1 MSDAPPTDHRLPRL
15 LLGIGEH
22 PTARLD
28 SHLQLHGP
36 LPDLRR
42 AEPARL
48 QEMVGSAGLRGRG
61 GAAFPVALKLRAVAS
76 RRGRKIV
83 LVNGAEGEPASKKD
97 RVLLRELPHL
107 VLDGAAVAARA
118 TGAKEAILAV
128 PETDERSIHNVE
140 QAIIERASARLRDDP
155 QLSLIP
161 VPKRY
166 ITGQETALVNYVNTG
181 VAAPTFGSR
190 PFERGVRNHPTL
202 VQNAETLSQ
211 LALIARHG
219 PSWFREIGTPDD
231 PGSALI
237 TISGAIGA
245 PGVYE
250 IEHGTPLT
258 DVLDSARAPD
268 RLRAILI
275 GGYFGSWIDAADAP
289 RLLLARAELA
299 RYDATLGAGV
309 IVALGEDH
317 CGVAETA
324 RVAAYFAAEGAQ
336 QCGPCVNG
344 LAAIADAIHRISTGT
359 APAGRQR
366 DVERWC
372 RELPRRG
379 ACGHPD
385 GAVRFVASALR
396 VFADEFHDHARH
408 GRCERCS
415 NPAALP
421 TPAAQTLA
429 RAA

>member
-1 MSDAPPTDHRLPRL
+1 MSDAPPTDQRLPRL
-15 LLGIGEH
+15 LLGIGRH

-28 SHLQLHGP
+28 SHVQLHGP
-36 LPDLRR
+36 LPALRR
-42 AEPARL
+42 AAPAQL
-48 QEMVGSAGLRGRG
+48 QEMVASAGLRGRG

-118 TGAKEAILAV
+118 TGAKEAIIAV
-128 PETDERSIHNVE
+128 PETDERSIRNVE
-140 QAIIERASARLRDDP
+140 QAIVERASARLGDDP

-202 VQNAETLSQ
+202 VQNAETLAQ

-237 TISGAIGA
+237 TVSGAVGA

-258 DVLDSARAPD
+258 DVLESARAPV

-275 GGYFGSWIDAADAP
+275 GGYFGSFLDGAGAH
-289 RLLLARAELA
+289 RVLLSRAELA
-299 RYDATLGAGV
+299 PYDATLGAGV

-336 QCGPCVNG
+336 QCGPCVHG
-344 LAAIADAIHRISTGT
+344 LSAIAGAIHRLSTGT
-359 APAGRQR
+359 ASAGTQR
-366 DVERWC
+366 DVERWS

-408 GRCERCS
+408 GRCERCA

-421 TPAAQTLA
+421 TPAARTLA